1 MSGTEVEEDLKGRRD
16 RGGETSEAES
26 ASLGG
31 DVRSGAR
38 KREALRVTLR
48 FQPAPGEGWSVEPP
62 QVPRKSCFKRKEW
75 DFPGGPVVK
84 TLCFQCRGPGLH
96 P

>member
-16 RGGETSEAES
+16 RGGKTSEAES

-38 KREALRVTLR
+38 KKRGL
-48 FQPAPGEGWSVEPP
+48 EGDAEVSARTWSHL
-62 QVPRKSCFKRKEW
+62 SCFRILL
-75 DFPGGPVVK
+75 F
-84 TLCFQCRGPGLH
+84 
-96 P
+96 

>member
-16 RGGETSEAES
+16 RGGETSQAES

-48 FQPAPGEGWSVEPP
+48 FQPAPGEG
-62 QVPRKSCFKRKEW
+62 
-75 DFPGGPVVK
+75 
-84 TLCFQCRGPGLH
+84 
-96 P
+96 